1 MRSQDP
7 QHRLAL
13 PARPNR
19 LAPTLRRPRRQG
31 VRPIRLIGHPVAT
44 EAHFWDYWRVVMR
57 HRFLVLSCFILAL
70 AAAAAWVFTARPA
83 YTATVTLRIDKEEP
97 RVLKFEEVMR
107 SAPQDEAE
115 LQTLYSLL
123 KSRRLARRV
132 ITTLN
137 LTDHPDFSERDSA
150 WFSKFQAWTLDG
162 LALLLPRMPNARPAS
177 EIPGSPV
184 DTPILRSFEQRLV
197 AQPVRNARL
206 LNLSFTSHYPDLAA
220 RVANTLAEAF
230 VAQTLEEK
238 TNATLYATGFLSRQ
252 LAEARSKLDATEDRL
267 SRFLAANDIV
277 FIDGRSDR
285 PGERQDLT
293 TQQLGVLSDAL
304 LKAQTERITKES
316 LINQALSQGVEAV
329 PVVLQSPLIAKLKE
343 EFVAQQAEYRKL
355 SVTFRP
361 EYPKLQR
368 IEENLAE
375 IRRQTNQE
383 MNRLV
388 AGLEADYRAALRA
401 ERELQKVMDQQRGLT
416 RRLGTQMAQYN
427 VLRRDVDTNR
437 ELYASLLSRLKETQ
451 VSSSLLTSNI
461 SVADTAD
468 VPTVPSRPR
477 KRLTLVLAAVLGLV
491 AGLGMAFFVD
501 YLDTNFKDPKE
512 VQVAL
517 HVPTLGLVPSQAALE
532 GRRHNGRGY
541 GDTGPFALVTYAES
555 RSIAAESFRK
565 LQTSLSQSIAE
576 GPPRT
581 MLVTSLN
588 GEDGK
593 TSIAANLAIAFAQRG
608 AGDILLVDADMRH
621 PDLHTILNVSQVP
634 GLSSLL
640 SGDEALDR
648 VIRSTPISKLHFLPA
663 GQTPGRSA
671 AELLA
676 SDRLPE
682 ILQELAG
689 RFAHIVIDAPPLFG
703 VSDSMIVA
711 PKVDGVLLVLRQGRA
726 TRDAAQ
732 EAVELLRSLR
742 AQLLGVVLNDVEGRF
757 AGPGYAGYHSY

>member
-1 MRSQDP
+1 VT
-7 QHRLAL
+7 A
-13 PARPNR
+13 
-19 LAPTLRRPRRQG
+19 
-31 VRPIRLIGHPVAT
+31 HPVAT

-57 HRFLVLSCFILAL
+57 HRFLVLSCFVLAV
-70 AAAAAWVFTARPA
+70 AAAAAWLVTARPA
-83 YTATVTLRIDKEEP
+83 YTATVTLRIGKDEP
-97 RVLKFEEVMR
+97 RVLKFEEVLR
-107 SAPQDEAE
+107 STSQDEAE

-132 ITTLN
+132 ITNIN
-137 LTDHPDFSERDSA
+137 LGEHPDFAEGEPT
-150 WFSKFQAWTLDG
+150 WLNTLQAWTLDG
-162 LALLLPRMPNARPAS
+162 MASLLPRMPDAKPAS
-177 EIPGSPV
+177 EVHGSPL
-184 DTPILRSFEQRLV
+184 DTPLLRSFERRLV

-206 LNLSFTSHYPDLAA
+206 LNVSFTSHDPDLAA
-220 RVANTLAEAF
+220 RVANTLAETF
-230 VAQTLEEK
+230 VAQILEEK

-285 PGERQDLT
+285 PGERQELS
-293 TQQLGVLSDAL
+293 TQQLGVISDAL

-316 LINQALSQGVEAV
+316 LINQALSQGVDAV

-368 IEENLAE
+368 IQENLAE
-375 IRRQTNQE
+375 IRRQTNEE
-383 MNRLV
+383 MRRLV
-388 AGLEADYRAALRA
+388 AGLEADYRATLRA
-401 ERELQKVMDQQRGLT
+401 ERELQKVMDQQRGLA
-416 RRLGTQMAQYN
+416 RKLGTQMAQYN

-437 ELYASLLSRLKETQ
+437 ELYASLLTRLKETQ

-461 SVADTAD
+461 SVVDAAD

-477 KRLTLVLAAVLGLV
+477 KRLTLLLAAVVGLV

-512 VQVAL
+512 VRVAL
-517 HVPTLGLVPSQAALE
+517 HVPTLGLVPSQGVLE

-541 GDTGPFALVTYAES
+541 GDTGAFALVTYAES

-565 LQTSLSQSIAE
+565 LQTSLFHSVAE

-593 TSIAANLAIAFAQRG
+593 TSIAANLAITFAQRG
-608 AGDILLVDADMRH
+608 AGDILLVDADMRQ
-621 PDLHTILNVSQVP
+621 PDLHAILNVSQVP

-640 SGDEALDR
+640 AGDEALDR
-648 VIRSTPISKLHFLPA
+648 AIQSTPISKLHFLPA
-663 GQTPGRSA
+663 GQTHGRSA

-689 RFAHIVIDAPPLFG
+689 RFKHVVIDAPPLFG

-742 AQLLGVVLNDVEGRF
+742 ARVLGVVLNDVDGRF
-757 AGPGYAGYHSY
+757 AGPGYAAYHSY